1 MRVTKTYWLGFLALL
16 AGAASY
22 GTFGIWI
29 RILSRELDPFEQIV
43 FRNIIG
49 FVLIALILL
58 VKKKSLDL
66 RKISRVKLLIYSIS
80 FPLGVV
86 CFTLSV
92 LEGKI
97 AVSVFALYV
106 GSILTS
112 LPIGLLFFK
121 ESFDVRKALSLVLAL
136 LGLAFFSWPLSEGI
150 SAGFILGLLSGVFDA
165 VSNSFRK
172 FFSGRMDRFI
182 LTGIQ
187 MAGGVFVATVFLLI
201 QRGSFSTFLNLSPVS
216 WLVGFVFGLF
226 LVGVNYL
233 LLFGFSHFD
242 LNLGS
247 IILSSELF
255 FATILSLLVFGE
267 KPTGW
272 EFFGGILILLA
283 VVAANLN
290 YRLFRRPS

>member
-1 MRVTKTYWLGFLALL
+1 MTKIHWLGFLALL

-29 RILSRELDPFEQIV
+29 RILSRELGPFEQIV
-43 FRNIIG
+43 LRNLVG
-49 FVLIALILL
+49 FILIALI
-58 VKKKSLDL
+58 VIVRKIPLDL
-66 RKISRVKLLIYSIS
+66 RQISRVKLLLYSIS

-97 AVSVFALYV
+97 AVSVFALYL

-112 LPIGLLFFK
+112 LPIGLLFFNEK
-121 ESFDVRKALSLVLAL
+121 LDGRKGLSLVLAF
-136 LGLAFFSWPLSEGI
+136 LGLVFFSWPLSESI
-150 SAGFILGLLSGVFDA
+150 SIGFLLGLLSGVFDA
-165 VSNSFRK
+165 ISNSFRK
-172 FFSGRMDRFI
+172 FFSGRMDRFT

-187 MAGGVFVATVFLLI
+187 MAGGVFVAIVFLLI
-201 QRGSFSTFLNLSPVS
+201 QGGRFPTFLNLSPIS
-216 WLVGFVFGLF
+216 LLVGLIFGLV
-226 LVGVNYL
+226 LVVTNYL
-233 LLFGFSHFD
+233 LLFGFGHFD

-255 FATILSLLVFGE
+255 FATILSLLIFGE

-272 EFFGGILILLA
+272 EFFGEVLILLA
-283 VVAANLN
+283 VVVANLN
-290 YRLFRRPS
+290 HRLFTRP

>member
-1 MRVTKTYWLGFLALL
+1 MTKTHWLGFLALL
-16 AGAASY
+16 AGAVSY

-29 RILSRELDPFEQIV
+29 RILSRELGPFEQIV
-43 FRNIIG
+43 FRNLVG
-49 FVLIALILL
+49 FILIALI
-58 VKKKSLDL
+58 VIVRKISLDL
-66 RKISRVKLLIYSIS
+66 RQISRVKLLLYSIS

-86 CFTLSV
+86 CFTFSV

-112 LPIGLLFFK
+112 LPIGVLFFK
-121 ESFDVRKALSLVLAL
+121 ERLDVRKGLSLALGL

-150 SAGFILGLLSGVFDA
+150 SIGFILGLLSGVFDA
-165 VSNSFRK
+165 ISNSFRK

-201 QRGSFSTFLNLSPVS
+201 QGGSFPTFLNLSLVS
-216 WLVGFVFGLF
+216 WLVGFVFGLV

-233 LLFGFSHFD
+233 LLFGFGHFD

-272 EFFGGILILLA
+272 EFFGEVLILLA
-283 VVAANLN
+283 VITANLN
-290 YRLFRRPS
+290 YRLFRRP